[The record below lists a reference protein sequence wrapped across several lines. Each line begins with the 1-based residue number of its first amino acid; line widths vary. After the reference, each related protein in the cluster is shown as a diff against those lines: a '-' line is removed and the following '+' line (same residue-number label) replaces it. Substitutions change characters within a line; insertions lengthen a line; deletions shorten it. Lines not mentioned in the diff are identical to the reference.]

1 MRGLRRPSLLGGAG
15 VRAGAQ
21 RNRNA
26 RLAASGLRL
35 SAQRVM
41 AHYYL
46 LRDAH
51 SEASAGTLRRQLRR
65 ETHSDARAPLTCA
78 RWCSVAVKAACRGTA
93 AIKYTA
99 RDGGDAAAVRVRKG
113 AHGARQ
119 STLRCETPSDG
130 TAAAHAD
137 LQYQNMRASRR

>member
-15 VRAGAQ
+15 VRASAQ

-51 SEASAGTLRRQLRR
+51 SEEL
-65 ETHSDARAPLTCA
+65 SDVSCEEKLILTRGHRSHA
-78 RWCSVAVKAACRGTA
+78 LGGAAW
-93 AIKYTA
+93 
-99 RDGGDAAAVRVRKG
+99 
-113 AHGARQ
+113 
-119 STLRCETPSDG
+119 P
-130 TAAAHAD
+130 
-137 LQYQNMRASRR
+137 